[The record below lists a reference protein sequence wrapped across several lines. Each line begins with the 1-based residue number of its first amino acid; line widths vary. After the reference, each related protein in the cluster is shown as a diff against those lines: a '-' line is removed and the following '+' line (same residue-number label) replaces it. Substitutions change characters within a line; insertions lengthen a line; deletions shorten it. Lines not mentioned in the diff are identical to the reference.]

1 MGVVLGSRATT
12 LSVSSEGRSL
22 EAPSPSEPVAFG
34 CRIFIP
40 EYTQE
45 LQLEL
50 LGCASNGSLGC
61 PVRLTVGSA
70 TLPSNF
76 QKVLTCTG
84 PTRACRL
91 LLPSPPWDRWLQVTA
106 KNLAGPYVSVAFSAV
121 AALTGGLHG
130 EGGVGVAVPRAC
142 DPQAFLG

>member
-1 MGVVLGSRATT
+1 MRGGHWKLQS
-12 LSVSSEGRSL
+12 LS
-22 EAPSPSEPVAFG
+22 EAIPFG
-34 CRIFIP
+34 CRIFVP

-45 LQLEL
+45 LRLEL
-50 LGCASNGSLGC
+50 QGCASNGSLGC

-84 PTRACRL
+84 PAQACRL
-91 LLPSPPWDRWLQVTA
+91 LLPSPPWDRWLQVTV
-106 KNLAGPYVSVAFSAV
+106 KSLAGPHILVAFSAV

-130 EGGVGVAVPRAC
+130 EGSRDWLWPL
-142 DPQAFLG
+142 PLIPSPSS